1 MTRQLTDKQK
11 KFLDVLFEDEGGDI
25 PTAKRLAGYADAT
38 SSTEVVASLKEEII
52 DATHMYMARN
62 APKAAMSMVGALYD
76 PTELGIRDKMAAAK
90 ELLDRT
96 GLVKTEKVQV
106 EAKGGVMLMPAKNP
120 TYEDDD

>member
-11 KFLDVLFEDEGGDI
+11 KFLDVLFEEAGGDV
-25 PTAKRLAGYADAT
+25 PTAKRLAGYSDAT

-76 PTELGIRDKMAAAK
+76 PTELGIKEKMVAAK
-90 ELLDRT
+90 DLLDRA
-96 GLVKTEKVQV
+96 GLGKVDKV
-106 EAKGGVMLMPAKNP
+106 DVTSSSGGIFYLPPKEGTN
-120 TYEDDD
+120 E